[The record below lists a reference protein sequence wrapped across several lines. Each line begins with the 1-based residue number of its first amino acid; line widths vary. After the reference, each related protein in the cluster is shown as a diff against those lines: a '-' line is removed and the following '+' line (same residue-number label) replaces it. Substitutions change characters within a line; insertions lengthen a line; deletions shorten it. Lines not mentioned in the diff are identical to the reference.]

1 MKKAY
6 SIAILVLLF
15 FQCVHLADEGTLED
29 VQKEIEEDPF
39 VYLDEQGQKQKINNP
54 TDEFYY
60 KRIHTV
66 QLEGSTGETVYWVNL
81 YMGSPPQKQ
90 TAIIDTGSSL
100 LAFPCSQC
108 ESNCGNHLNKQY
120 NLTQSLTA
128 LKMSCGAQFDN
139 FRCQNCNGNQC
150 TWGVSYME
158 GSSIGGFMAI
168 DYIVF
173 GDEIQDYLNS
183 KNRQNLTEI
192 EDSEYLKYINHEK
205 VQIPFGCTTKETHLF
220 KTQVPD
226 GIIGLAP
233 SSNQYNNPPNIID
246 RIFSQHKDND
256 EQLVFSLCL
265 NSLQGGYMSVGG
277 YNHEL
282 HIPGSKTKIIKYNKN
297 SNFYDV
303 SVKEVRIEGQFVT
316 NSLPHPIL
324 DSGTTLV
331 FGPKSF
337 IDPMID
343 AINQLCKNNQKYK
356 CGNAKENFNRQ
367 IRWLYRKSDEFPT
380 VEDFFNSFPVL
391 EFDFGDNIIE
401 WKAHG
406 YLYIDPD
413 NNNPN
418 LFQFAFETHP
428 SVSKVYLGGP
438 FFKNYDILFDKNKG
452 EVHFTPS
459 SCKLPHV
466 NSVLMNLHSAKIR
479 KTVMDNQYIE
489 DLRKFQNTYNFTND
503 FFKNETKKDQ
513 KDEKNKEDNDQQNK
527 EVQIIDK
534 IKSHEKFFIS
544 VIYVLVLLIVIVC
557 ICLCRKSSGTDNKDL
572 IPLQSIEVGI
582 HDNSNMQDLPQD
594 KDEQLR
600 SEEDN
605 PYGYKN
611 DPVYNHEQIHQD
623 DEESYKNSP
632 NTAMSD
638 EEKERQKALQE

>member
-6 SIAILVLLF
+6 SIAILVLLL
-15 FQCVHLADEGTLED
+15 FQFGCFADEGTVGNSQQE
-29 VQKEIEEDPF
+29 KEEDPL
-39 VYLDEQGQKQKINNP
+39 VYIDEQGQKHKINNP

-81 YMGSPPQKQ
+81 YIGSPPQKQ

-108 ESNCGNHLNKQY
+108 ESNCGVHLNQQY

-128 LKMSCGAQFDN
+128 LKMGCDTNFDN
-139 FRCQNCNGNQC
+139 YRCQSCSNQICN
-150 TWGVSYME
+150 WGVSYME

-183 KNRQNLTEI
+183 KKSQNLTEN
-192 EDSEYLKYINHEK
+192 ENTEYLKYINHEK

-233 SSNQYNNPPNIID
+233 SSNSYHNPPNIID

-297 SNFYDV
+297 SSFYDV
-303 SVKEVRIEGQFVT
+303 SVKEVRLEGAFIT
-316 NSLPHPIL
+316 NNIPHPIL

-331 FGPKSF
+331 FGPRGF

-343 AINQLCKNNQKYK
+343 AINQKCKNDQKYK
-356 CGNAKENFNRQ
+356 CGNAKDNSNRQ
-367 IRWLYRKSDEFPT
+367 TRWLYRKSDEFPT
-380 VEDFFNSFPVL
+380 VEDFFNSFPVF
-391 EFDFGDNIIE
+391 EFDFGDNVIE
-401 WKAHG
+401 WGAHG

-438 FFKNYDILFDKNKG
+438 FFKNYDILFDKNKN

-459 SCKLPHV
+459 TCKLPHV

-479 KTVMDNQYIE
+479 KTIMDNQYID
-489 DLRKFQNTYNFTND
+489 DLKKFQNAYNFTND
-503 FFKNETKKDQ
+503 FFKNETKKEETN
-513 KDEKNKEDNDQQNK
+513 KDNKNTGNEGNEDKVIEKTQPY
-527 EVQIIDK
+527 
-534 IKSHEKFFIS
+534 EKFFFA
-544 VIYVLVLLIVIVC
+544 VIYVLFLLIVVVC
-557 ICLCRKSSGTDNKDL
+557 FCLCKKSSNPDKDL
-572 IPLQSIEVGI
+572 IPLQNIEVGL
-582 HDNSNMQDLPQD
+582 HDSSNLQDHPQD

-611 DPVYNHEQIHQD
+611 DPVYKHEQINQE

-632 NTAMSD
+632 NNAMSD
-638 EEKERQKALQE
+638 EEREREKALQE

>member
-1 MKKAY
+1 MIKAQ
-6 SIAILVLLF
+6 SIAILVLFLF
-15 FQCVHLADEGTLED
+15 QFGHLTGTALGD
-29 VQKEIEEDPF
+29 TQKEKEENPL
-39 VYLDEQGQKQKINNP
+39 VYLDEQGQKQKIKNP

-81 YMGSPPQKQ
+81 YIGTPPQKQ

-108 ESNCGNHLNKQY
+108 ESSCGNHLNKQY

-128 LKMSCGAQFDN
+128 LNMSCTQSFDN
-139 FRCQNCNGNQC
+139 FRCQSCTGNQC

-173 GDEIQDYLNS
+173 GDEIQDYINS
-183 KNRQNLTEI
+183 KRNQSLTEI

-205 VQIPFGCTTKETHLF
+205 VYIPFGCTTKETHLF

-233 SSNQYNNPPNIID
+233 STNQYQNPPNIID

-256 EQLVFSLCL
+256 EQLVFSLCF

-282 HIPGSKTKIIKYNKN
+282 HIPGSKTKIIKYNRN
-297 SNFYDV
+297 SGFYDV
-303 SVKEVRIEGQFVT
+303 NVKEVRLEGLVIT
-316 NSLPHPIL
+316 NNIPHPIL

-331 FGPKSF
+331 FGPRGF
-337 IDPMID
+337 VDPMID
-343 AINQLCKNNQKYK
+343 AINQMCRNNQKYK
-356 CGNAKENFNRQ
+356 CGNAKESFNHQ
-367 IRWLYRKSDEFPT
+367 TRWLYKKSDEFPT

-391 EFDFGDNIIE
+391 EFDFGENVIE

-418 LFQFAFETHP
+418 LFQFAFEIHP

-438 FFKNYDILFDKNKG
+438 FFKNYDILFDKNKN

-479 KTVMDNQYIE
+479 KTIMDNQFID
-489 DLRKFQNTYNFTND
+489 DLNRFQNTYNFKND
-503 FFKNETKKDQ
+503 FFKNGTKKEETNKDYNNIQ
-513 KDEKNKEDNDQQNK
+513 KEGG
-527 EVQIIDK
+527 QIIDK
-534 IKSHEKFFIS
+534 IQSHEQFFIA
-544 VIYVLVLLIVIVC
+544 VICVLFLLILVVC
-557 ICLCRKSSGTDNKDL
+557 ICLCKQSSNPDKDL
-572 IPLQSIEVGI
+572 IPLQNIEGGL
-582 HDNSNMQDLPQD
+582 HDNSNLQDHPQD

-605 PYGYKN
+605 QYGYKN
-611 DPVYNHEQIHQD
+611 DPVYNHEEIQQE

-632 NTAMSD
+632 NTAVSD
-638 EEKERQKALQE
+638 EEKEREKALQE